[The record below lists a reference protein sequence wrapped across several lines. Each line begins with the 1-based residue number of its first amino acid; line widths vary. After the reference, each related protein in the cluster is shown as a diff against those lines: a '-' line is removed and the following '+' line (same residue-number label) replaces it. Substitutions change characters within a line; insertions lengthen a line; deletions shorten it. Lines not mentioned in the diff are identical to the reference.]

1 MDGAS
6 VSGGYNA
13 RLSLAT
19 TPAMVEQVQRA
30 AQRQMQS
37 SGSWVRQAIMERL
50 KKESKERAGRAITDM
65 KAP

>member
-1 MDGAS
+1 MDGTS

-19 TPAMVEQVQRA
+19 TATMVKEVQRA

-37 SGSWVRQAIMERL
+37 SGSWVRQAILDRL
-50 KKESKERAGRAITDM
+50 KKEQRVENARSIRPPAS
-65 KAP
+65 